1 MALLQP
7 PSQVEETERV
17 SLRSPQPLSLQ
28 RALVQWFREKAM
40 YFFRSLSYRA
50 LFAVSAA
57 TAMEEAEVMSV
68 QTFPSAETSVATPPL
83 GRVCEP
89 FAPKTPNILYRREE
103 LVSCSSRKTPRLGS
117 DVVESTMLLALLPPK
132 STWPSDGFVQVTPSV
147 DSA

>member
-57 TAMEEAEVMSV
+57 TAMEEAETMSV
-68 QTFPSAETSVATPPL
+68 QTFPSAETSVATPPRP
-83 GRVCEP
+83 GRV
-89 FAPKTPNILYRREE
+89 
-103 LVSCSSRKTPRLGS
+103 
-117 DVVESTMLLALLPPK
+117 
-132 STWPSDGFVQVTPSV
+132 
-147 DSA
+147 